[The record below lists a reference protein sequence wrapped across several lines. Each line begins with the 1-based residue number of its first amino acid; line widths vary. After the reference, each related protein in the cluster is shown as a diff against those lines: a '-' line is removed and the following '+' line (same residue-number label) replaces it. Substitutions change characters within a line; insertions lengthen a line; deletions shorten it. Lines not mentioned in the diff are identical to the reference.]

1 MDFSQDIK
9 EALSVLKNGGI
20 ILYPTD
26 TIWGIGCD
34 ACHEEAVKKVYE
46 LKKRIDSKS
55 MLILMDDVGRL
66 FAYVR
71 EIPEIAYELIEASEK
86 PLTLIYPGGR
96 NLAPSLLAEDGSI
109 GIRIT
114 KDPFCKDLIKKLNK
128 PLVSTSANISGMPS
142 PSVFNEISEEIKSG
156 VDYIVKWRQ
165 DDKVKASASSIIKID
180 KGGLFRIL
188 RP

>member
-34 ACHEEAVKKVYE
+34 ACNEEAVKKVYE

-55 MLILMDDVGRL
+55 MLILLDDVGRL
-66 FAYVR
+66 FTYVK
-71 EIPEIAYELIEASEK
+71 EIPEIAYELIEASDK
-86 PLTLIYPGGR
+86 ALTLIYPGGR

-114 KDPFCKDLIKKLNK
+114 SDSFCRELIKKLNK

-142 PSVFNEISEEIKSG
+142 ASIFAEISEEIKLG
-156 VDYIVKWRQ
+156 VDFIVKWRQ
-165 DDKVKASASSIIKID
+165 DDKLGAAASSIIKID
-180 KGGLFRIL
+180 KGGLFRII